1 MEINQHA
8 RKKKHEIMRR
18 TEEAIWAPNAGV
30 RPVSRF
36 PKFSKESSVLRTRKL
51 NFPPHERKKIKIMPL
66 PGGLESDG
74 GVPNREK
81 IETSTTSHASSTVAF
96 KFFPRYIPTF
106 IFISSWFS

>member
-1 MEINQHA
+1 
-8 RKKKHEIMRR
+8 MRR

-51 NFPPHERKKIKIMPL
+51 NFPPNMKEKNQIMRL
-66 PGGLESDG
+66 PGGLESG
-74 GVPNREK
+74 GFPNREK

-96 KFFPRYIPTF
+96 KFFPRHTDF
-106 IFISSWFS
+106 HFHIFMV

>member
-18 TEEAIWAPNAGV
+18 TEEAIWARNAGV

-51 NFPPHERKKIKIMPL
+51 NFPPHMKEKKIKIMPL
-66 PGGLESDG
+66 PGGLDSDG
-74 GVPNREK
+74 FPNREK
-81 IETSTTSHASSTVAF
+81 I
-96 KFFPRYIPTF
+96 
-106 IFISSWFS
+106 